1 MDNEGDIRGA
11 VAVVTGA
18 GVGSGLAIAER
29 LLDEGARVVLTD
41 LAETDALT
49 ALRARAGERVAFVR
63 ADLTVDADVER
74 VVEFA
79 ARTFG
84 GLSVPVNNAG
94 GGAHPPARFPDAT
107 PEQWTRTLWLNLR
120 TPLLATQ
127 LALPHL
133 RAAGGVVVNI
143 GSTAG
148 IGTDACEWPEYGAA
162 KAGLIRATRCLARL
176 DGVRV
181 SCVVPDWLA
190 TDRALAELPEL
201 PELPDDEPPPIPLD
215 RLCDAVVDLVRDKGA
230 AGRVVVLQR

>member
-1 MDNEGDIRGA
+1 MDIDES

-29 LLDEGARVVLTD
+29 LLDEGARVALTD
-41 LAETDALT
+41 LAETGALT
-49 ALRARAGERVAFVR
+49 ALRERAGNRAAFVR

-74 VVEFA
+74 VVEA
-79 ARTFG
+79 AAGTFG
-84 GLSVPVNNAG
+84 GVSVLVNNAG
-94 GGAHPPARFPDAT
+94 GGAHPAARYPDAT

-133 RAAGGVVVNI
+133 RAAGGTVVNV

-148 IGTDACEWPEYGAA
+148 IGTDPYRWPEYAAA
-162 KAGLIRATRCLARL
+162 KAGLIRASTGLAEV

-181 SCVVPDWLA
+181 NCVVPDWLA

-201 PELPDDEPPPIPLD
+201 SDTEPPPIPLS
-215 RLCDAVVDLVRDKGA
+215 RLCDAVVDLVRDEDA
-230 AGRVVVLQR
+230 AGKVVVLQR